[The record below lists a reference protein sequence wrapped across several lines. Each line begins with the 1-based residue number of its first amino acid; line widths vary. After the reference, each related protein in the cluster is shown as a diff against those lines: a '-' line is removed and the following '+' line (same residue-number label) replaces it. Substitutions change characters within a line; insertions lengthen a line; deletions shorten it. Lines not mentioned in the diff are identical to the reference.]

1 MFLFLALP
9 SKPSTA
15 LSACVCVHWGSHF
28 VAAATSRGSFGEPG
42 ASAAQARGRRQQ
54 PAFPSH
60 QFLVCLPRFACTP
73 ASRRPWWSPA
83 AAPSTRS
90 RYPPG
95 QSTAT
100 TRKTP
105 TGVSAG
111 TPPRCVATNPSAQR
125 GPACTWRP
133 RSGWEKGSVAH
144 AALTPQSTGAA
155 SRLDCV

>member
-1 MFLFLALP
+1 M
-9 SKPSTA
+9 
-15 LSACVCVHWGSHF
+15 
-28 VAAATSRGSFGEPG
+28 SRGGFGEPG

-60 QFLVCLPRFACTP
+60 QVLVSLPRFACTP

-100 TRKTP
+100 TRRTP

-111 TPPRCVATNPSAQR
+111 TPPPHARHKALSTARPCLCLARTQRVGKGICSPHSAHTAEHGSCLSFGLR
-125 GPACTWRP
+125 LTVFLIACH
-133 RSGWEKGSVAH
+133 SH
-144 AALTPQSTGAA
+144 TPQECRVEDLT
-155 SRLDCV
+155 V